1 MQPALERERLMN
13 TDEVV
18 MRAEGITCRYGQTI
32 AVDRADLFVR
42 PNERVAII
50 GGNGSG
56 KTTLVRALMG
66 FHPITGGTL
75 TINGRRVDRHRDWA
89 WVYRSIGW
97 MPQRQATGTFPLLVD
112 ELLASS
118 TEPAAAH
125 RAAESLGVGGLGTR
139 NLTTLSGGQLQRV
152 FLARALGCLSGAA
165 TLLIADEPTAA
176 LDFAGQE
183 SMSVLLAETGHSMLV
198 VTHDRRLVARC
209 HRVYEMAA
217 GRLQEVQ

>member
-1 MQPALERERLMN
+1 MTTPDIVLHAQ
-13 TDEVV
+13 
-18 MRAEGITCRYGQTI
+18 GITCRYGRTV
-32 AVDRADLFVR
+32 AVDRADVFVR
-42 PNERVAII
+42 TNERVAII

-66 FHPITGGTL
+66 FHPIAQGTFS
-75 TINGRRVDRHRDWA
+75 INGRGVDRKRDWG

-118 TEPAAAH
+118 TAPAAA
-125 RAAESLGVGGLGTR
+125 RSAAESLGVGGLGAR
-139 NLTTLSGGQLQRV
+139 NLATLSGGQLQRV
-152 FLARALGCLSGAA
+152 FLARALGCLAGTA

-183 SMSVLLAETGHSMLV
+183 AMSALLAETGHSMLV